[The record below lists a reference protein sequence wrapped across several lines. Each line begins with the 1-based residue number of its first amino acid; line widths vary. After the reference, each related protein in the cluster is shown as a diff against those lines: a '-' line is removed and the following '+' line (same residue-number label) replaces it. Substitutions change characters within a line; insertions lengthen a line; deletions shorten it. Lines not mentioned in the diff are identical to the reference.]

1 MAASASD
8 AGGGPASARE
18 AILWVVHS
26 IPSGCVA
33 TYGQVAALA
42 GLPGR
47 SRLVGRI
54 LSQLPDASSVPWH
67 RVIAAGGRLSLPADS
82 EAGQSQR
89 RQLSAE
95 GVDCRRARIDLKR
108 FGWAPD

>member
-8 AGGGPASARE
+8 AAGGPAAARQ

-26 IPSGCVA
+26 IPPGCVA

-54 LSQLPDASSVPWH
+54 LSQLPETSSVPWH
-67 RVIAAGGRLSLPADS
+67 RVIAAGGRISLPGDS
-82 EAGQSQR
+82 GLAQR
-89 RQLSAE
+89 QRLGDE
-95 GVDCRRARIDLKR
+95 GVDCSRPRIDLKR
-108 FGWAPD
+108 HGWQPGA